1 VSEQHRVD
9 GSFIEHLLVSCTGLD
24 CFLVAL
30 SFCYSSNHLIFYSVV
45 SFCFYG
51 VGATVLLHCDLKHAF
66 TVLVE
71 LLYDFACLDVKLVFV
86 CFNIGQVVLG
96 HGLALNPIQ

>member
-1 VSEQHRVD
+1 MSEQHRVD
-9 GSFIEHLLVSCTGLD
+9 GSFIKHLLVFCTGLD

-30 SFCYSSNHLIFYSVV
+30 SFCYARNHLIFYSVV

-51 VGATVLLHCDLKHAF
+51 VGATVLLHCDLKYAF
-66 TVLVE
+66 TVLVK
-71 LLYDFACLDVKLVFV
+71 LLYDFVCLDVKLVFV